1 MRMPASENRVEK
13 LKVLW
18 YINYVNILYSK
29 ALGDF
34 ATFTV
39 INLQNRHIKVAR
51 INCVAMLSR
60 CSRIKINDH
69 TNTIICWLNKAST

>member
-51 INCVAMLSR
+51 INCVAIR
-60 CSRIKINDH
+60 CRRIKMHDNTKYDH
-69 TNTIICWLNKAST
+69 MLVK